1 MRPIAFVD
9 PGAFMRTDLVSPVRK
24 LLNSGCGKQLGNQL
38 GNPVNRPKAMT
49 MTLSCRLTIF
59 SNSELSVESAIIDR
73 HDVDR
78 SSTERKSN
86 PRCRTYR
93 IDNELYVANARI
105 LSHWRI
111 DRHRRPRDLAY
122 INPRPASDELLG
134 VRRRILRPLDRR
146 RIRHCPRSYR
156 HLAMSRRGLPGR
168 RLRAQSTKRKHNT
181 ESKDQ
186 RLHHNPLSLY
196 VASHCLAEPSVGLSW
211 RDYSSCCSGNRLC

>member
-1 MRPIAFVD
+1 MPNCAKSCISRGALPSVPSKLCSVVSTPLGVILKTVAVGD
-9 PGAFMRTDLVSPVRK
+9 PPQTPAAQFKRLYRNCPGRKSPAQSCLVCRGSPDRDLTFMRTDLVSPVRK

-93 IDNELYVANARI
+93 IDNEL
-105 LSHWRI
+105 
-111 DRHRRPRDLAY
+111 
-122 INPRPASDELLG
+122 LG
-134 VRRRILRPLDRR
+134 
-146 RIRHCPRSYR
+146 RS
-156 HLAMSRRGLPGR
+156 
-168 RLRAQSTKRKHNT
+168 
-181 ESKDQ
+181 
-186 RLHHNPLSLY
+186 
-196 VASHCLAEPSVGLSW
+196 
-211 RDYSSCCSGNRLC
+211 